1 MQPNLDFLTSDL
13 IAHILDEAFQL
24 LQQPGGRVQSAA
36 SRDLL
41 VAAGAT
47 EGV

>member
-24 LQQPGGRVQSAA
+24 LQQTGGKVQSAA
-36 SRDLL
+36 SSDLL